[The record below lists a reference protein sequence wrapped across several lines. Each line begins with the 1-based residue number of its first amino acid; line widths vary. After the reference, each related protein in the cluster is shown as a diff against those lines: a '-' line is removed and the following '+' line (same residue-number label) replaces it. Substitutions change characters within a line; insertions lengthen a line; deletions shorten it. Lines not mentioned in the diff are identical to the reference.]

1 MMRVI
6 VCGSRDIESASD
18 ALRIWDALDAME
30 PRPTIIVHGDC
41 RGADSIAKSW
51 AVMRGVAQEPHPAD
65 WRCGARGGPVRNT
78 KMAKAGADLCIAI
91 YRPPLS
97 MKSGTA
103 DMVRKAQRAGIRV
116 VEVRL

>member
-1 MMRVI
+1 
-6 VCGSRDIESASD
+6 
-18 ALRIWDALDAME
+18 
-30 PRPTIIVHGDC
+30 
-41 RGADSIAKSW
+41 
-51 AVMRGVAQEPHPAD
+51 
-65 WRCGARGGPVRNT
+65 
-78 KMAKAGADLCIAI
+78 MAKAGADLCIAI